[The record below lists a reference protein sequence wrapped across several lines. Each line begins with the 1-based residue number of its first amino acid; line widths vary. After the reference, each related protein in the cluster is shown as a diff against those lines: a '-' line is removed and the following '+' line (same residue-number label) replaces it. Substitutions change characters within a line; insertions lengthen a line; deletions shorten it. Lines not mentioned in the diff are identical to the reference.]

1 MIRLLALILFSFI
14 LSGCA
19 TYNTNTM
26 QKVNYIDSRIPLSE
40 VVEDYKIIQFD
51 GSSPEAAIGSMER
64 VMFLKD
70 RIYVFDRTNNIVL
83 SFSSDGK
90 FIKTTKQYIGK
101 ARGEYIS
108 ISDVSVDFESSRIY
122 VFCDRPN
129 KIIIMDDELNFLYES
144 NFRNTII

>member
-70 RIYVFDRTNNIVL
+70 RIYIFDRTNNIRL
-83 SFSSDGK
+83 
-90 FIKTTKQYIGK
+90 
-101 ARGEYIS
+101 
-108 ISDVSVDFESSRIY
+108 
-122 VFCDRPN
+122 
-129 KIIIMDDELNFLYES
+129 L
-144 NFRNTII
+144 FRFQVK